1 MTTDTES
8 GSINMAEAAA
18 IPVQIVGGFLGAG
31 KTTLLNRLITTQQDR
46 RLAIIVND
54 FGAIDIDGLLVERR
68 EEDVLALKNGCI
80 CCSLQSDLFS
90 TLRMILSRNPPPDA
104 IFIECSGVSRLDD
117 MRQALADPVLWRH
130 TALEGVICVVNAID
144 VANQTALTQDPLW
157 TEQIRS
163 SDLIVLSHTDELAAD
178 AISRAEAGIKSLRGT
193 VPVLTS
199 ADTLLT
205 HGAFFS
211 PVGSGAKTSRFRAN
225 SVASSAASEEF
236 SSLEWCR
243 QTPLDLAAFQR
254 VIEQYAV
261 TLLRAKGI
269 LYLVTAPHH
278 PLLLQMTGT
287 RATIGAAPDK
297 AAADPATRLV
307 FIGRQ
312 GIFDP
317 AALKTALDAIP
328 I

>member
-1 MTTDTES
+1 MITDTAS
-8 GSINMAEAAA
+8 GSINLAEAAA

-68 EEDVLALKNGCI
+68 EEDILALKNGCI

-130 TALEGVICVVNAID
+130 AALDGVICVVNAID
-144 VANQTALTQDPLW
+144 VASQTALTHDPLW
-157 TEQIRS
+157 REQIQS
-163 SDLIVLSHTDELAAD
+163 SDLIVLSHTDELDAD
-178 AISRAEAGIKSLRGT
+178 AISHAKAGIKSLRGA

-205 HGAFFS
+205 HAAFFS
-211 PVGSGAKTSRFRAN
+211 PVGSGEKTSRFRAN
-225 SVASSAASEEF
+225 SGASEEF
-236 SSLEWCR
+236 SSLEWCCD
-243 QTPLDLAAFQR
+243 TPLDLAAFQR

-269 LYLVTAPHH
+269 LYLASAPHR

-287 RATIGAAPDK
+287 RVTIGSAPDK

-312 GIFDP
+312 GVFDP
-317 AALKTALDAIP
+317 AALKTALDALP
-328 I
+328 T

>member
-1 MTTDTES
+1 MTTDWAS
-8 GSINMAEAAA
+8 GSINLAEAAA

-68 EEDVLALKNGCI
+68 EEDILALKNGCI

-130 TALEGVICVVNAID
+130 AAFDGVICVVNAID
-144 VANQTALTQDPLW
+144 VVSQTALTHDPLW
-157 TEQIRS
+157 REQIQS
-163 SDLIVLSHTDELAAD
+163 SDLIVLSHTDELDAD
-178 AISRAEAGIKSLRGT
+178 AISHAEAGIKSLRGA

-205 HGAFFS
+205 HAAFFS
-211 PVGSGAKTSRFRAN
+211 PVSSGEKISRFRAN
-225 SVASSAASEEF
+225 SDAREEF
-236 SSLEWCR
+236 SRLEWCR
-243 QTPLDLAAFQR
+243 DTPLDLAAFQR

-269 LYLVTAPHH
+269 LYLASAPHR

-287 RATIGAAPDK
+287 RVTIGSAPDK

-312 GIFDP
+312 GVFDP
-317 AALKTALDAIP
+317 AALKTALDALP
-328 I
+328 S

>member
-1 MTTDTES
+1 MTTDTAS
-8 GSINMAEAAA
+8 DSINPPEAVA
-18 IPVQIVGGFLGAG
+18 IPVQVVGGFLGAG

-68 EEDVLALKNGCI
+68 EEDILALKNGCI
-80 CCSLQSDLFS
+80 CCSLQSDLFA
-90 TLRMILSRNPPPDA
+90 TLRMILCRTPPPDA

-117 MRQALADPVLWRH
+117 MRQALADPILWRH
-130 TALEGVICVVNAID
+130 AALEGVICVVNAID
-144 VANQTALTQDPLW
+144 VTSQTAITKDPLW

-163 SDLIVLSHTDELAAD
+163 SDLIVLSHTDELDAD
-178 AISRAEAGIKSLRGT
+178 AIKQAQAGIQSLRGG

-205 HGAFFS
+205 HAAFFS
-211 PVGSGAKTSRFRAN
+211 PVNSDVKVSRFRT
-225 SVASSAASEEF
+225 VADASDEF
-236 SSLEWCR
+236 ASLEWCR
-243 QTPLDLAAFQR
+243 DVPLDLATFQH
-254 VIEQYAV
+254 VIEQYAP

-269 LYLVTAPHH
+269 LYLTSAPQH

-287 RATIGAAPDK
+287 RVTVGSAPAK
-297 AAADPATRLV
+297 AAADPTTRLV

-312 GIFDP
+312 GVFAP
-317 AALKTALDAIP
+317 AALKTALDAIS

>member
-1 MTTDTES
+1 MITDTAS
-8 GSINMAEAAA
+8 GSINLAEAAA

-68 EEDVLALKNGCI
+68 EEDILALKNGCI

-130 TALEGVICVVNAID
+130 AALDGVICVVNAID
-144 VANQTALTQDPLW
+144 VASQTALTHDPLW
-157 TEQIRS
+157 REQIQS
-163 SDLIVLSHTDELAAD
+163 SDLIVLSHTDELDAD
-178 AISRAEAGIKSLRGT
+178 AISHAEAGIKSLRGA

-205 HGAFFS
+205 HAAFFS
-211 PVGSGAKTSRFRAN
+211 PVGSGEKISRFRAN
-225 SVASSAASEEF
+225 SDAREEF
-236 SSLEWCR
+236 SSLEWCCD
-243 QTPLDLAAFQR
+243 TPLDLAAFQR

-269 LYLVTAPHH
+269 LYLASAPHR

-287 RATIGAAPDK
+287 RVTIGSAPDK

-312 GIFDP
+312 GVFDP
-317 AALKTALDAIP
+317 AALKTALDALP
-328 I
+328 S

>member
-1 MTTDTES
+1 MTTDTAS
-8 GSINMAEAAA
+8 GSINLAEAAA

-31 KTTLLNRLITTQQDR
+31 KTTLLNRLITTQQER

-68 EEDVLALKNGCI
+68 EEDILALKNGCI

-130 TALEGVICVVNAID
+130 AALDAVICVVNAID
-144 VANQTALTQDPLW
+144 VASQTALTHDPLW
-157 TEQIRS
+157 REQIQS
-163 SDLIVLSHTDELAAD
+163 SDLIVLSHTDELDAD
-178 AISRAEAGIKSLRGT
+178 AISHAEAGIKSLRGA

-205 HGAFFS
+205 HAAFFS
-211 PVGSGAKTSRFRAN
+211 PVGSGEKISRFRAN
-225 SVASSAASEEF
+225 SDVREEF
-236 SSLEWCR
+236 SSLEWCCD
-243 QTPLDLAAFQR
+243 TPLDLAAFQR

-269 LYLVTAPHH
+269 LYLASATHR

-287 RATIGAAPDK
+287 RVTIGTAPDK

-312 GIFDP
+312 GVFDP
-317 AALKTALDAIP
+317 AALKTALDALP
-328 I
+328 S